1 MARGFESD
9 MLVADSIAGFSGEQI
24 TNPAGANYVMAPL
37 SHENAVIL
45 RGLFPFAGPAPVLR
59 NRRSFGVGDRLG
71 IATPG
76 HIRAFQRYD
85 AFPVLS
91 QQSMREV
98 NLTNRSFEDV
108 LDCAT
113 FAVFRE
119 NFTRGFGADGDHLKT
134 PEEIKYALSCGYSM
148 ITLDCSEHIRN
159 DIVSMADTQIN
170 DAYTPNKKLE
180 EKYLNRRIQLENG
193 LSLIFDE
200 TNFKRIA
207 LIYGAAIE
215 FAGQIYDALIK
226 DRPDV
231 DFEISIDE
239 TITPTS
245 PAQHYFVAEELRSR
259 GIAFATLAPRF
270 CGEFQKGIDY
280 IGDVGQFRREF
291 KEHAIIAKH
300 FGYKISVHSGS
311 DKFKVF
317 PIIGEL
323 TDGCFHVK
331 TSGTSWLEAMR
342 LVAMRDA
349 SLYREIHRFAL
360 TAFERCKQYYHV
372 TANLN
377 KIPDVKNMPDSE
389 LHTLFS
395 QDDSRQLIHITYG
408 PILREHEGDGSRA
421 FRDRL
426 YSFWRE
432 NDEAYAG
439 LLGAHIGQHLERLYE
454 AFAGAR

>member
-1 MARGFESD
+1 MAHGLDSD
-9 MLVADSIAGFSGEQI
+9 ILVADLAAGFSGDQF
-24 TNPAGANYVMAPL
+24 TNSAGTNRIVAHL
-37 SHENAVIL
+37 SHENAIIL
-45 RGLFPFAGPAPVLR
+45 RDIFPFTAPVSVLR

-76 HIRAFQRYD
+76 HIRVFQRYD
-85 AFPVLS
+85 AFPVFS

-134 PEEIKYALSCGYSM
+134 PEEIQYALSCGFSM
-148 ITLDCSEHIRN
+148 ITLDCSEHIHN
-159 DIVSMADTQIN
+159 DAASMTDAQIN
-170 DAYTPNKKLE
+170 AAYTPNKKLE
-180 EKYLNRRIQLENG
+180 DKYLNRRVQLEDG

-200 TNFKRIA
+200 TNFKRTA
-207 LIYGAAIE
+207 MIYGSAIE
-215 FAGQIYDALIK
+215 FAGRIYDTLIK
-226 DRPDV
+226 ERPNV

-245 PAQHYFVAEELRSR
+245 PAQHYFVAEELQSR

-280 IGDVGQFRREF
+280 IGDVDQFRREF

-323 TDGCFHVK
+323 TNGCFHVK

-342 LVAMRDA
+342 LVAMKDA

-360 TAFERCKQYYHV
+360 AVFEHCKQYYRV
-372 TANLN
+372 TTDLA
-377 KIPDVKNMPDSE
+377 KIPDVDTIPDDE

-408 PILREHEGDGSRA
+408 PILNEHEGNGSHT

-439 LLGAHIGQHLERLYE
+439 LLDAHIGQHLERLYE
-454 AFAGAR
+454 AFRSAH